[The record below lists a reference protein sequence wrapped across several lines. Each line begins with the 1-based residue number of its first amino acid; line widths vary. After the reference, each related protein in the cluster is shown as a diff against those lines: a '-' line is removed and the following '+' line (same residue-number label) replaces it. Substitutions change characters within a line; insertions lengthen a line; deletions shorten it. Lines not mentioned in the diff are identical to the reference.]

1 MPIFQ
6 ILLMVL
12 YLRAAPRLRAWFD
25 RPATPGRAVSHPQ
38 ADTTE
43 AAE

>member
-12 YLRAAPRLRAWFD
+12 YLRAAPRLRAWF
-25 RPATPGRAVSHPQ
+25 RPAGVP
-38 ADTTE
+38 
-43 AAE
+43 AAEIAATPRPA